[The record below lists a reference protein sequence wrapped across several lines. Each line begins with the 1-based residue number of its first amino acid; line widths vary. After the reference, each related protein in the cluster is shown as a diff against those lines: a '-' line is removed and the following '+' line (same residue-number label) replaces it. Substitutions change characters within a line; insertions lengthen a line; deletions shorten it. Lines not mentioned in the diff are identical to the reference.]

1 MVRNYLKIAL
11 RSLKRNSAYTFI
23 NVIGLVIG
31 IAFSCMLYVYIS
43 HELSYDKFH
52 GKSDRIFRIITV
64 DQRDPEKVRRYGQ
77 TTPAL
82 GPALVN
88 SYPQVAETVRLYRF
102 VGQVLFKIGGE
113 NFQERNWYATDP
125 NFFEVFDF
133 KFVSGDKATALE
145 KPFSVVFTQSTAKK
159 YFGETDPLGGVIEDT
174 SFGAVTVTGV
184 IENQPTN
191 SHLQFDML
199 FSQVYPNDEWTKYL
213 QSWENFGAIAYIVV
227 NDGISISSLQSKIP
241 EMEKKWLS
249 KYDGGIGI
257 DFQAIE
263 DIYLKSADIEGGTDS
278 ARGRMSD
285 IYIFSSMGLFLLL
298 IACVNYVNLATSKA
312 MVRSREVGVRKVV
325 GAKKG
330 QLVVQFLMES
340 FIITFVSAIVALVV
354 MDLCFPFFNSIT
366 GKSFDVTWKNLSYFT
381 PPLIAIAIII
391 GLISGAYPAFYLSKL
406 DPVSSLR
413 GREVSK
419 TGSIGLRSTLVVFQF
434 VLTIIM
440 IVSTMVIG
448 RQMRF
453 ISTKD
458 IGFNKD
464 RLMVID
470 INSGDVRRQFKV
482 IKNEFSKIPGVQ
494 QVAVST
500 RVPGEWKNIPQI
512 YVTPLADSQGVA
524 DSVQTYFM
532 GFDEDMLKTYEINL
546 ISGRQFSSDSDS
558 THIIINESGAKA
570 LGLED
575 PVGSVLKMGT
585 GDDHIINTIIG
596 VVKDFNFQSLH
607 EKVAPII
614 IGTWNNPIQNIDY
627 FTLRVG
633 ANADGVIEAASE
645 VHEKFDERSPIEYHF
660 LDQQLESYY
669 SAEKRSAMIF
679 RMGGVLSIFIAC
691 LGLFGLATYNIQRR
705 TKELGIRKVLGASG
719 LNIFIL
725 LSTSFAKQ
733 VVIAFLIATPVAY
746 YLMREWLNVFEYRV
760 SLGVSVFIFSGV
772 IALFIAISTI
782 SYRTYKA
789 SRANPVNALRQD

>member
-145 KPFSVVFTQSTAKK
+145 KPFSVVLTQSTAKK

-199 FSQVYPNDEWTKYL
+199 FSQVYPDDEWTNYL
-213 QSWENFGAIAYIVV
+213 NSWESFSAIAYIVV
-227 NDGISISSLQSKIP
+227 NDVNSMSTLQSKIP

-249 KYDGGIGI
+249 KFDGGIGI

-263 DIYLKSADIEGGTDS
+263 DIYLKSEDIEGGTDS
-278 ARGRMSD
+278 DHGRMSD

-325 GAKKG
+325 GAKKE

-340 FIITFVSAIVALVV
+340 FLITFVSAIVALVV
-354 MDLCFPFFNSIT
+354 MDLCFPFFNAIT
-366 GKSFDVTWKNLSYFT
+366 DKSFDVTWNNLGYFA
-381 PPLIAIAIII
+381 PPLVTIAVIV
-391 GLISGAYPAFYLSKL
+391 GVMSGAYPAFYLSQL

-413 GREVSK
+413 GREISR
-419 TGSIGLRSTLVVFQF
+419 TGATGMRTTLVVFQF

-464 RLMVID
+464 RLMIID
-470 INSGDVRRQFKV
+470 INSGDVRRQFQV
-482 IKNEFSKIPGVQ
+482 IKHEFSQIPGVQ
-494 QVAVST
+494 RVAVST
-500 RVPGEWKNIPQI
+500 RVPGEWKNIPQV
-512 YVTPLADSQGVA
+512 YTTPVADSRSVM

-532 GFDEDMLKTYEINL
+532 GFDEDMLTAYEIDL
-546 ISGRQFSSDSDS
+546 MSGRFFSMGNDS
-558 THIIINESGAKA
+558 THIIINESAVKA
-570 LGLED
+570 LRLSEPIGT
-575 PVGSVLKMGT
+575 VVKIGSGNDYIM
-585 GDDHIINTIIG
+585 NTIIG

-607 EKVAPII
+607 QKVAPIV
-614 IGTWNNPIQNIDY
+614 IGTWNNPIQGIDY
-627 FTLRVG
+627 FTLKLSG
-633 ANADGVIEAASE
+633 NAEGVIEAATK
-645 VHEKFDERSPIEYHF
+645 VHEKFDQRSPIEYHF

-669 SAEKRSAMIF
+669 NAERRSAIIF

-705 TKELGIRKVLGASG
+705 TKELGIRKVLGATG
-719 LNIFIL
+719 FNLFIL
-725 LSTSFAKQ
+725 LSSSFAKQ
-733 VVIAFLIATPVAY
+733 VGIAFVVATPLAY
-746 YLMREWLNVFEYRV
+746 YLMSEWLKVFEYKI
-760 SLGVSVFIFSGV
+760 SLGASIFLLAGLIAMF
-772 IALFIAISTI
+772 IALATI
-782 SYRTYKA
+782 SYRTFKA
-789 SRANPVNALRQD
+789 ARANPVTTLRQE